1 MFAALV
7 EDILIAVASVLVV
20 GSASAQ
26 TPVNCDGQRTQFG
39 ANGSMSYLGQFQKS
53 ARANAMSAFPPLA
66 TRQRTS
72 LEVRF
77 VPNSEVVVSFDR
89 LVQAAGCYARAAI
102 GPPLRYPSRG
112 LRGIP
117 KDNLFGQIDEG
128 AQACGHVAASWII
141 EAISGIGGC
150 PLA

>member
-77 VPNSEVVVSFDR
+77 VPEPYLTGRTYSARLKTASSVTSFTNGLVNFNSLSVSEVM
-89 LVQAAGCYARAAI
+89 
-102 GPPLRYPSRG
+102 LRFSEG
-112 LRGIP
+112 LPVRFA
-117 KDNLFGQIDEG
+117 K
-128 AQACGHVAASWII
+128 V
-141 EAISGIGGC
+141 
-150 PLA
+150 LA